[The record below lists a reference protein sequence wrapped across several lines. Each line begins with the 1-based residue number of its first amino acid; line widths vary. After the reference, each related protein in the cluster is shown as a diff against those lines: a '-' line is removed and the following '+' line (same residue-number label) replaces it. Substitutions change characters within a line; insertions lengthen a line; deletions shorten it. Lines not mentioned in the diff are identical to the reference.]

1 MGDRARVLFSMQKK
15 INGQK
20 FEATSRSNSEGLLWM
35 REKTNWRQKQRNL
48 PIGEKVALL
57 GQTILETLELEEIK
71 RHAKGL

>member
-1 MGDRARVLFSMQKK
+1 MGKKTKDQKS
-15 INGQK
+15 
-20 FEATSRSNSEGLLWM
+20 EASSRSNSEGFLWM

>member
-1 MGDRARVLFSMQKK
+1 
-15 INGQK
+15 
-20 FEATSRSNSEGLLWM
+20 LWL
-35 REKTNWRQKQRNL
+35 REKTMWRQKQRNL

>member
-1 MGDRARVLFSMQKK
+1 MRKKTKDQKL
-15 INGQK
+15 
-20 FEATSRSNSEGLLWM
+20 EASSRSNSEGILWM

-48 PIGEKVALL
+48 PIGEKVELL

>member
-1 MGDRARVLFSMQKK
+1 MGKK
-15 INGQK
+15 TKDQK
-20 FEATSRSNSEGLLWM
+20 FEASSRSNSEGILWM
-35 REKTNWRQKQRNL
+35 REKTNWRQKQSNL